1 MIKDPEY
8 LDLNWIGRFYEV
20 KAFRSHDLQ
29 SDSSLSDIEKA
40 KRYCRSQFSLLEL
53 FERSAKIHVFYN
65 SERKALDDMLK

>member
-40 KRYCRSQFSLLEL
+40 KRYCRS
-53 FERSAKIHVFYN
+53 
-65 SERKALDDMLK
+65 